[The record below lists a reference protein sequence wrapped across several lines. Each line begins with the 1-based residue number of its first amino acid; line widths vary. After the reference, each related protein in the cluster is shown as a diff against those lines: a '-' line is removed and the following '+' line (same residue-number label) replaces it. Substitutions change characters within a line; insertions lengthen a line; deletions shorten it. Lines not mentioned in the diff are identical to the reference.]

1 MLDYSN
7 YKGNKVIIYDEK
19 NKETIAETVVVDY
32 NISLQTI
39 IVDCSKFAV
48 DGIDRVSVLVLGDN
62 GIFEYRGT
70 IRSMGG
76 KNTIGIALYGGKS
89 KESRKYTRYAVHT
102 PAVVEGI
109 LVGGKQIPLPQKVQ
123 VHVVNISSE
132 GVLIRAK
139 AGFLNVNASFQ
150 LRLTVAQESLLLTAT
165 VMRIGEVQEGL
176 AEYGCKL
183 KALA

>member
-89 KESRKYTRYAVHT
+89 KDRKS
-102 PAVVEGI
+102 VV
-109 LVGGKQIPLPQKVQ
+109 
-123 VHVVNISSE
+123 
-132 GVLIRAK
+132 
-139 AGFLNVNASFQ
+139 
-150 LRLTVAQESLLLTAT
+150 
-165 VMRIGEVQEGL
+165 
-176 AEYGCKL
+176 
-183 KALA
+183 